1 MLFNTQKYL
10 YKYLDVPADL
20 QPYLCSADCVTLQS
34 LSYYRRLYMPEFKS
48 PISLAARKTLLLIS
62 PEIDRHCLT
71 LWCSYGIKAT
81 TITSFRPNNHLE
93 VISV

>member
-1 MLFNTQKYL
+1 
-10 YKYLDVPADL
+10 
-20 QPYLCSADCVTLQS
+20 
-34 LSYYRRLYMPEFKS
+34 MPEFKS